1 MTQSVKRTIVEGV
14 AWTATTTWLNKVIGI
29 AYVLLVLSHLSVY
42 EYGLTELVISIPP
55 LLSLFGLPGLESVI
69 MADMS
74 TELGREKR
82 ARAKHLLTSYLSVRM
97 LLGVTAWAVLFFSS
111 HAVEAMYN
119 ESIATMVQIVSFSFL
134 FGPLRSAYQV
144 LFRVSLRFDL
154 FSIHRVVEE
163 CAKLVTIAVCLL
175 IFDLGP
181 TAVAI
186 GYISTDLVAL
196 PVFFPFFV
204 TLWKKV
210 LGGGV
215 RSAGWLEPLSTLR
228 DHGKW
233 GIMGTYLAILS
244 QNIRPWIIKFFLGT
258 HAVGL
263 FAVAMGMYQNT
274 ASLFPVTH
282 VVAPVIP
289 QYVDKR
295 RSLYQLINS
304 TIKYQCL
311 ANILAAA
318 VMAVAMPVLIHN
330 FFPSYADAY
339 WLYIG
344 FLVAMVPISFS
355 GVFEATFFALK
366 AQRNLF
372 FANVSFIL
380 TVACVLPISII
391 LAGFYG
397 IAIELFATRVVY
409 AVGRYVKLKQLLPE
423 YTLNLKDMF
432 TVSDQDRFLL
442 QRLIAIVPPLSII
455 KRNRR
460 K

>member
-1 MTQSVKRTIVEGV
+1 MTQSVKRTIVKGV

-29 AYVLLVLSHLSVY
+29 AYVLIVLSHLSVY

-55 LLSLFGLPGLESVI
+55 LLSFFGLPGLEAVL

-74 TELGREKR
+74 TEIGREKR
-82 ARAKHLLTSYLSVRM
+82 ARAKYLLASYLSIRI
-97 LLGVTAWAVLFFSS
+97 LLGIIAWAVLFFSS
-111 HAVEAMYN
+111 HVVEEMYN

-134 FGPLRSAYQV
+134 FGPLRSAYQA

-154 FSIHRVVEE
+154 YSIHRVVEE
-163 CAKLVTIAVCLL
+163 CAKLVTVAVCLL
-175 IFDLGP
+175 ILDLGP
-181 TAVAI
+181 VAVAI

-196 PVFFPFFV
+196 PIFFPFFV

-215 RSAGWLEPLSTLR
+215 RTAGWLDPLHTLR
-228 DHGKW
+228 AHGKW
-233 GIMGTYLAILS
+233 GIMGTYLAILG

-274 ASLFPVTH
+274 ASLFPVTQ

-289 QYVDKR
+289 QYADKR

-304 TIKYQCL
+304 AIKYQFL
-311 ANILAAA
+311 ANIFA
-318 VMAVAMPVLIHN
+318 AVAMIIAMPILIHN
-330 FFPSYADAY
+330 FFPSYADSY
-339 WLYIG
+339 WLFVG
-344 FLVAMVPISFS
+344 FLAAMIPLSFS

-380 TVACVLPISII
+380 TIVLVLPLSI
-391 LAGFYG
+391 LLVGFYG
-397 IAIELFATRVVY
+397 IALELFATRAVY
-409 AVGRYVKLKQLLPE
+409 ALGRYIKLKQLLPE
-423 YTLNLKDMF
+423 YTLNLKSLVTASEHDK
-432 TVSDQDRFLL
+432 LL
-442 QRLIAIVPPLSII
+442 AQRLIALIRPASYNQP
-455 KRNRR
+455 K
-460 K
+460 